1 MRRIP
6 ESFQCGSLTFKVRRV
21 SSEELEKLAG
31 TPAYGVILY
40 DSQEIFIQ
48 KAGKTCSAAL
58 AWQSFFHE
66 YAHALLWVM
75 NHRDKTNEKVVDQLG
90 HVLKQFHDTAR

>member
-6 ESFQCGSLTFKVRRV
+6 ESFQCGSLTFTVKRV
-21 SSEELEKLAG
+21 SAEELEKRAG
-31 TPAYGVILY
+31 TPAYGLILY
-40 DSQEIFIQ
+40 DSQEIYIQ
-48 KAGKTCSAAL
+48 KAGKGCSVAL

-75 NHRDKTNEKVVDQLG
+75 NHRDKCNEKVVDQLG
-90 HVLKQFHDTAR
+90 HALKQLHDTAR